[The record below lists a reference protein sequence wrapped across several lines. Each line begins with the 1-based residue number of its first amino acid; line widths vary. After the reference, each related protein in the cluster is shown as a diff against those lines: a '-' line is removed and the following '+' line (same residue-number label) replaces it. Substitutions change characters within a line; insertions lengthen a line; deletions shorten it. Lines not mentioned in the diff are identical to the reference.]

1 MEMLFDIRHQIPQAF
16 TRMIA
21 GAQVMHITKSALD
34 RGGART
40 ISRQKEQGKAGVLS
54 QPLFD
59 GLCFM
64 DFVVIHHDIDPFE
77 LWSRLGFVQ
86 RLQQLSEERIGF
98 ARPTAV
104 A

>member
-1 MEMLFDIRHQIPQAF
+1 
-16 TRMIA
+16 
-21 GAQVMHITKSALD
+21 
-34 RGGART
+34 
-40 ISRQKEQGKAGVLS
+40 VLS